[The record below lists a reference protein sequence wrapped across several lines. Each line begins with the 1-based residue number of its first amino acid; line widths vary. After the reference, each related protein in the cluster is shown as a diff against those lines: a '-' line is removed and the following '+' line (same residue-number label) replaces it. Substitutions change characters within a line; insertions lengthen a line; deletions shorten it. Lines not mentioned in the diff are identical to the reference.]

1 MGGGGLPQGLGQ
13 GQSRREPSPIT
24 SSFVEESDLAKDLEA
39 ELQQVAQ
46 ETDLAGSSS
55 SSSEKKKSR
64 EDKLQRKTQTA
75 EEES

>member
-1 MGGGGLPQGLGQ
+1 MGGGGLPQGHGQ
-13 GQSRREPSPIT
+13 GQSRQETSPIT
-24 SSFVEESDLAKDLEA
+24 SSSAEISLAKDLEA

-55 SSSEKKKSR
+55 SSEKRKGR
-64 EDKLQRKTQTA
+64 EDKLQLKTQTA